1 MKEVEIVIPSSPADR
16 KALADGIKE
25 MSNAMF
31 RMEGEKAYID
41 ESIKA
46 LKDKFSIDAKY
57 LRKLLTDFH
66 KDQFDKVVDEAE
78 QYGDLYD
85 AVFNSK
91 APSPDDDDEGLD
103 NDDDSLNKDGELTH
117 VPADYNDEAA

>member
-46 LKDKFSIDAKY
+46 LKEKFNIDAKY

-91 APSPDDDDEGLD
+91 APEAPADDV
-103 NDDDSLNKDGELTH
+103 DDDSEINLQ
-117 VPADYNDEAA
+117 DEAA

>member
-31 RMEGEKAYID
+31 RMEGEQAYIT

-46 LKDKFSIDAKY
+46 LKDKFGIDAKY
-57 LRKLLTDFH
+57 IRKLLTDFH

-85 AVFNSK
+85 AVFNTK
-91 APSPDDDDEGLD
+91 APEALG
-103 NDDDSLNKDGELTH
+103 DDDSDGSEVDLS
-117 VPADYNDEAA
+117 DEAA

>member
-46 LKDKFSIDAKY
+46 LKEKFSIDAKY

-85 AVFNSK
+85 AVFNTK
-91 APSPDDDDEGLD
+91 APEAPADEVDDEEVDLD
-103 NDDDSLNKDGELTH
+103 D
-117 VPADYNDEAA
+117 AA

>member
-1 MKEVEIVIPSSPADR
+1 MKEVEIVIPSSPVDR

-91 APSPDDDDEGLD
+91 APEQSDDNAD
-103 NDDDSLNKDGELTH
+103 DGEVDLS
-117 VPADYNDEAA
+117 DEVA